1 VVVLTTVLRL
11 YRIPMSTNV
20 ERVQLALGHK
30 GIEVEWVDVDP
41 DDRTP
46 VREVSGQDLV
56 PVLVD
61 GDEVVHDSTRV
72 LAWLEE
78 HHPEPALYP
87 RDPARRAETEVFLE
101 WFNRVWKRPPNEL
114 EEERSKPNPDPA
126 RDAELGAEISASLDV
141 FENLLAGRDYLL
153 GDFSVADCAAFP
165 FLRFARYEHENDE
178 YLYHHILIE
187 RLRPLDG
194 HPRVAAW
201 IERCEARPR
210 G

>member
-1 VVVLTTVLRL
+1 VLRL

-20 ERVQLALGHK
+20 ERVQLAVGHK

-46 VREVSGQDLV
+46 VLEVSGQELV

-61 GDEVVHDSTRV
+61 GDEVVSDSTRI
-72 LAWLEE
+72 LGWLEE
-78 HHPEPALYP
+78 RFPEPPLYP
-87 RDPARRAETEVFLE
+87 RDQARRAETELFLD
-101 WFNRVWKRPPNEL
+101 WFNKVWKQAPNEL
-114 EEERSKPNPDPA
+114 QEEREKPNPDPA
-126 RDAELGAEISASLDV
+126 RVEELGAEITASLDV
-141 FENLLAGRDYLL
+141 FEGLLAGRDYLL

-165 FLRFARYEHENDE
+165 FLRFGAYEHENDG

-201 IERCEARPR
+201 LEQVENHPR

>member
-1 VVVLTTVLRL
+1 VLRL

-20 ERVQLALGHK
+20 ERVQLAVGHK

-46 VREVSGQDLV
+46 VLEVSGQELV

-61 GDEVVHDSTRV
+61 GDEVVSDSTRI
-72 LAWLEE
+72 LGWLEE
-78 HHPEPALYP
+78 RFPEPPLYP
-87 RDPARRAETEVFLE
+87 RDQARRAETELFLD
-101 WFNRVWKRPPNEL
+101 WFNKVWKQAPNEL
-114 EEERSKPNPDPA
+114 QEEREKPNPDPA
-126 RDAELGAEISASLDV
+126 RVEELGAEITASLDV
-141 FENLLAGRDYLL
+141 FEGLLAGRDYLL

-165 FLRFARYEHENDE
+165 FLRFAAYEHENDG

-201 IERCEARPR
+201 LEQVENHPR